1 VSANR
6 SIIQTIAATAL
17 LAASLLSPAQAQSD
31 ADGYPRR
38 NVSITVPYQAG
49 GIADSITRKIG
60 EKLHQRLNRA
70 MIVENRPG
78 ASGSIGSTFVYRA
91 QPDGYTLLSS
101 PSSPIIVNQFIQKSI
116 AYEPEKLR
124 SIALLAVA
132 PLVLTV
138 RADFP
143 ARDMKEFVSYVN
155 ANAEKIGYASNGI
168 GGNAHIG
175 TLLLMKAAG
184 ITGPVHIPYNG
195 ASPAL
200 LAVLSGDAQFYID
213 SMSSALP
220 FVREGKMRIL
230 AVGSRERSSSLPDVP
245 TFEET
250 GYKGLVLTTWFGLFA
265 PPNTSSALVEKLNQS
280 VNEALQDQDIVNQY
294 AELGLQVA
302 RMTPNQME
310 ATVAA
315 DRAKWRAAIEEA
327 NISGN

>member
-1 VSANR
+1 MSANR
-6 SIIQTIAATAL
+6 AIIQTIAATVFL
-17 LAASLLSPAQAQSD
+17 TASLSGQARAQSD
-31 ADGYPRR
+31 AEGYPRR

-49 GIADSITRKIG
+49 GTADLVTRKIG

-70 MIVENRPG
+70 VIVENRPG
-78 ASGSIGSTFVYRA
+78 ASGSIGSNFVYRA

-101 PSSPIIVNQFIQKSI
+101 PPTPIIVNQFIQKSI

-143 ARDMKEFVSYVN
+143 ARNMKEFVSYVN
-155 ANAEKIGYASNGI
+155 ANAERISYASNGI
-168 GGNAHIG
+168 GAHVA

-184 ITGPVHIPYNG
+184 ITGPVHVPYNG
-195 ASPAL
+195 AAPAL
-200 LAVLSGDAQFYID
+200 LAVLSGDAQFFID
-213 SMSSALP
+213 NMSSTLP

-230 AVGSRERSSSLPDVP
+230 AIGSKERSSSLPDVP

-250 GYKGLVLTTWFGLFA
+250 GYKDLVLTTWFGLFA
-265 PPNTSSALVEKLNQS
+265 PPNTSTAVMEKLNQS
-280 VNEALQDQDIVNQY
+280 VNEGLQDQDIVNQY
-294 AELGLQVA
+294 AELGLQIE

-310 ATVAA
+310 AAVAA
-315 DRAKWRAAIEEA
+315 ERAKWRAIIEEA
-327 NISGN
+327 NISEN

>member
-1 VSANR
+1 MSVNR
-6 SIIQTIAATAL
+6 AIIQTIAATVL
-17 LAASLLSPAQAQSD
+17 LTASLSGQARAQSD
-31 ADGYPRR
+31 AEGYPRR

-49 GIADSITRKIG
+49 GTADLVTRKIG

-70 MIVENRPG
+70 VIVENRPG
-78 ASGSIGSTFVYRA
+78 ASGSIGSNFVYRA

-101 PSSPIIVNQFIQKSI
+101 PPTPIIVNQFIQKSI

-143 ARDMKEFVSYVN
+143 ARNMKEFVSYVN
-155 ANAEKIGYASNGI
+155 ANAERISYASNGI
-168 GGNAHIG
+168 GAHVA

-184 ITGPVHIPYNG
+184 ITGPVHVPYNG
-195 ASPAL
+195 AAPAL
-200 LAVLSGDAQFYID
+200 LAVLSGDAQFFID
-213 SMSSALP
+213 NMSSTLP

-230 AVGSRERSSSLPDVP
+230 AIGSKERSSSLPDVP

-250 GYKGLVLTTWFGLFA
+250 GYKDLVLTTWFGLFA
-265 PPNTSSALVEKLNQS
+265 PPNTSTAVMEKLNQS
-280 VNEALQDQDIVNQY
+280 VNEGLQDQDIVNQY
-294 AELGLQVA
+294 AELGLQIE

-310 ATVAA
+310 AAVAA
-315 DRAKWRAAIEEA
+315 ERAKWRAIIEEA
-327 NISGN
+327 NISEN

>member
-1 VSANR
+1 MSANR
-6 SIIQTIAATAL
+6 SIIQTIAATVL
-17 LAASLLSPAQAQSD
+17 LTASLSSQVQAQSD
-31 ADGYPRR
+31 AEGYPRR

-143 ARDMKEFVSYVN
+143 ARNMKEFVSYVN
-155 ANAEKIGYASNGI
+155 ANAERISYASNGI
-168 GGNAHIG
+168 GAHVA

-184 ITGPVHIPYNG
+184 ITGPVHVPYNG
-195 ASPAL
+195 AAPAL
-200 LAVLSGDAQFYID
+200 LAVLSGDAQFFID
-213 SMSSALP
+213 NMSSTLP

-230 AVGSRERSSSLPDVP
+230 AIGSKERSSSLPDVP

-250 GYKGLVLTTWFGLFA
+250 GYKDLVLTTWFGLFA
-265 PPNTSSALVEKLNQS
+265 PPNTSSAIVEKLNQS
-280 VNEALQDQDIVNQY
+280 VNEGLQDQDIVNQY
-294 AELGLQVA
+294 AELGLQIE
-302 RMTPNQME
+302 RMTPSQME
-310 ATVAA
+310 AAVAA

-327 NISGN
+327 NISEN

>member
-6 SIIQTIAATAL
+6 AVIQTIAATVL
-17 LAASLLSPAQAQSD
+17 LTASLSGQARAQSD
-31 ADGYPRR
+31 AEGYPRR

-49 GIADSITRKIG
+49 GTADLVTRKIG

-70 MIVENRPG
+70 VIVENRPG
-78 ASGSIGSTFVYRA
+78 ASGSIGSNFVYRA

-101 PSSPIIVNQFIQKSI
+101 PPTPIIVNQFIQKSI

-143 ARDMKEFVSYVN
+143 ARNMKEFVSYVN
-155 ANAEKIGYASNGI
+155 ANAERISYASNGI
-168 GGNAHIG
+168 GAHVA

-184 ITGPVHIPYNG
+184 ITGPVHVPYNG
-195 ASPAL
+195 AAPAL
-200 LAVLSGDAQFYID
+200 LAVLSGDAQFFID
-213 SMSSALP
+213 NMSSTLP

-230 AVGSRERSSSLPDVP
+230 AIGSKERSSSLPDVP

-250 GYKGLVLTTWFGLFA
+250 G
-265 PPNTSSALVEKLNQS
+265 
-280 VNEALQDQDIVNQY
+280 
-294 AELGLQVA
+294 
-302 RMTPNQME
+302 
-310 ATVAA
+310 
-315 DRAKWRAAIEEA
+315 
-327 NISGN
+327 

>member
-1 VSANR
+1 
-6 SIIQTIAATAL
+6 
-17 LAASLLSPAQAQSD
+17 LSQAQAQSD
-31 ADGYPRR
+31 AEGYPRR

-60 EKLHQRLNRA
+60 EKLHQRMNRA

-101 PSSPIIVNQFIQKSI
+101 PPTPIIVNQFIQKSI

-155 ANAEKIGYASNGI
+155 ANAERISYASNGI
-168 GGNAHIG
+168 GAHIA

-184 ITGPVHIPYNG
+184 ITGPLHIPYNG
-195 ASPAL
+195 AAPAL
-200 LAVLSGDAQFYID
+200 LAVLSGDAQFFMD
-213 SMSSALP
+213 NMSSTLP

-230 AVGSRERSSSLPDVP
+230 AVGSKERSSSLPDVP

-265 PPNTSSALVEKLNQS
+265 PPNTSSAVVEKLNQS

-294 AELGLQVA
+294 AELGLQIA

-315 DRAKWRAAIEEA
+315 DRAKWRAVIEEA
-327 NISGN
+327 NISEN

>member
-6 SIIQTIAATAL
+6 AIIQTIAATVL
-17 LAASLLSPAQAQSD
+17 LTASLSGQARAQSD
-31 ADGYPRR
+31 AEGYPRR

-49 GIADSITRKIG
+49 GTADLVTRKIG

-70 MIVENRPG
+70 VIVENRPG
-78 ASGSIGSTFVYRA
+78 ASGSIGSNFVYRA

-101 PSSPIIVNQFIQKSI
+101 PPTPIIVNQFIQKSI

-143 ARDMKEFVSYVN
+143 ARNMKEFVSYVN
-155 ANAEKIGYASNGI
+155 ANAERISYASNGI
-168 GGNAHIG
+168 GAHVA

-184 ITGPVHIPYNG
+184 ITGPVHVPYNG
-195 ASPAL
+195 AAPAL
-200 LAVLSGDAQFYID
+200 LAVLSGDAQFFID
-213 SMSSALP
+213 NMSSTLP

-230 AVGSRERSSSLPDVP
+230 AIGSKERSSSLPDVP

-250 GYKGLVLTTWFGLFA
+250 GYKDLVLTTWFGLFA
-265 PPNTSSALVEKLNQS
+265 PPNTSTAVMEKLNQS
-280 VNEALQDQDIVNQY
+280 VNEGLQDQDIVNQY
-294 AELGLQVA
+294 AELGLQIE

-310 ATVAA
+310 AAVTAE
-315 DRAKWRAAIEEA
+315 RAKWRAIIEEA
-327 NISGN
+327 NISEN

>member
-6 SIIQTIAATAL
+6 AIIQTIAATVL
-17 LAASLLSPAQAQSD
+17 LTASLSGQARAQSD
-31 ADGYPRR
+31 AEGYPRR

-49 GIADSITRKIG
+49 GTADLVTRKIG

-70 MIVENRPG
+70 VIVENRPG
-78 ASGSIGSTFVYRA
+78 ASGSIGSNFVYRA

-101 PSSPIIVNQFIQKSI
+101 PPTPIIVNQFIQKSI

-143 ARDMKEFVSYVN
+143 ARNMKEFVSYVN
-155 ANAEKIGYASNGI
+155 ANAERISYASNGI
-168 GGNAHIG
+168 GAHVA

-195 ASPAL
+195 AAPAL
-200 LAVLSGDAQFYID
+200 LAVLSGDAQFFID
-213 SMSSALP
+213 NMSSTLP

-230 AVGSRERSSSLPDVP
+230 AIGSKERSSSLPDVP

-250 GYKGLVLTTWFGLFA
+250 GYKDLVLTTWFGLFA
-265 PPNTSSALVEKLNQS
+265 PPNTSTAVMEKLNQS
-280 VNEALQDQDIVNQY
+280 VNEGLQDQDIVNQY
-294 AELGLQVA
+294 AELGLQIE

-310 ATVAA
+310 AAVAA
-315 DRAKWRAAIEEA
+315 ERAKWRAIIEEA
-327 NISGN
+327 NISEN

>member
-1 VSANR
+1 VSGNR
-6 SIIQTIAATAL
+6 DIIQTIAATVL
-17 LAASLLSPAQAQSD
+17 LTASLSRQAPAQSD
-31 ADGYPRR
+31 AEGYPRR

-49 GIADSITRKIG
+49 GTADLVTRKIG
-60 EKLHQRLNRA
+60 GKLLQRLNRA
-70 MIVENRPG
+70 VIVENRPG
-78 ASGSIGSTFVYRA
+78 ASGSIGSNFVYRA

-101 PSSPIIVNQFIQKSI
+101 PPTPIIVNQFIQKSI

-155 ANAEKIGYASNGI
+155 ANAERISYASNGI
-168 GGNAHIG
+168 GAHVA

-184 ITGPVHIPYNG
+184 ITGPVHVPYNG
-195 ASPAL
+195 AAPAL
-200 LAVLSGDAQFYID
+200 LAVLSGDAQFFID
-213 SMSSALP
+213 NLSSTLP

-230 AVGSRERSSSLPDVP
+230 AIGSKERSSSLPDVP

-250 GYKGLVLTTWFGLFA
+250 GYKDLVLTTWFGLFA
-265 PPNTSSALVEKLNQS
+265 PPNTSSAVVEKLNQS
-280 VNEALQDQDIVNQY
+280 VNEGLQDQDIVNQY
-294 AELGLQVA
+294 AELGLQIE

-310 ATVAA
+310 AAVAA
-315 DRAKWRAAIEEA
+315 DRAKWRAVIEEA
-327 NISGN
+327 NISEN

>member
-6 SIIQTIAATAL
+6 AIIQTIAATVL
-17 LAASLLSPAQAQSD
+17 LTASLLGQARAQSD
-31 ADGYPRR
+31 AEGYPRR

-49 GIADSITRKIG
+49 GTADLVTRKIG

-70 MIVENRPG
+70 VIVENRPG
-78 ASGSIGSTFVYRA
+78 ASGSIGSNFVYRA

-101 PSSPIIVNQFIQKSI
+101 PPTPIIVNQFIQKSI

-143 ARDMKEFVSYVN
+143 ARNMKEFVSYVN
-155 ANAEKIGYASNGI
+155 ANAERISYASNGI
-168 GGNAHIG
+168 GAHVA

-184 ITGPVHIPYNG
+184 ITGPVHVPYNG
-195 ASPAL
+195 AAPAL
-200 LAVLSGDAQFYID
+200 LAVLSGDAQFFID
-213 SMSSALP
+213 NMSSTLP

-230 AVGSRERSSSLPDVP
+230 AIGSKERSSSLPDVP

-250 GYKGLVLTTWFGLFA
+250 GYKDLVLTTWFGLFA
-265 PPNTSSALVEKLNQS
+265 PPNTSTAVMEKLNQS
-280 VNEALQDQDIVNQY
+280 VNEGLQDQDIVNQY
-294 AELGLQVA
+294 AELGLQIE

-310 ATVAA
+310 AAVAA
-315 DRAKWRAAIEEA
+315 ERAKWRAIIEEA
-327 NISGN
+327 NISEN

>member
-1 VSANR
+1 VSVNR
-6 SIIQTIAATAL
+6 AIIQTIAATVL
-17 LAASLLSPAQAQSD
+17 LTASLSGQARAQSD
-31 ADGYPRR
+31 AEGYPRR

-49 GIADSITRKIG
+49 GTADLVTRKIG

-70 MIVENRPG
+70 VIVENRPG
-78 ASGSIGSTFVYRA
+78 ASGSIGSNFVYRA

-101 PSSPIIVNQFIQKSI
+101 PPTPIIVNQFIQKSI

-143 ARDMKEFVSYVN
+143 ARNMKEFVSYVN
-155 ANAEKIGYASNGI
+155 ANAERISYASNGI
-168 GGNAHIG
+168 GAHVA

-184 ITGPVHIPYNG
+184 ITGPVHVPYNG
-195 ASPAL
+195 AAPAL
-200 LAVLSGDAQFYID
+200 LAVLSGDAQFFID
-213 SMSSALP
+213 NMSSTLP

-230 AVGSRERSSSLPDVP
+230 AIGSKERSSSLPDVP

-250 GYKGLVLTTWFGLFA
+250 GYKDLVLTTWFGLFA
-265 PPNTSSALVEKLNQS
+265 PPNTSTAVMEKLNQS
-280 VNEALQDQDIVNQY
+280 VNEGLQDQDIVNQY
-294 AELGLQVA
+294 AELGLQIE

-310 ATVAA
+310 AAVAA
-315 DRAKWRAAIEEA
+315 ERAKWRAIIEEA
-327 NISGN
+327 NISEN

>member
-6 SIIQTIAATAL
+6 AIIQTIAATVL
-17 LAASLLSPAQAQSD
+17 LTASLSGQARAQSD
-31 ADGYPRR
+31 AEGYPRR

-49 GIADSITRKIG
+49 GTADLVTRKIG

-70 MIVENRPG
+70 VIVENRPG
-78 ASGSIGSTFVYRA
+78 ASGSIGSNFVYRA

-101 PSSPIIVNQFIQKSI
+101 PPTPIIVNQFIQKSI

-143 ARDMKEFVSYVN
+143 ARNMKEFVSYVN
-155 ANAEKIGYASNGI
+155 ANAERISYASNGI
-168 GGNAHIG
+168 GAHVA

-184 ITGPVHIPYNG
+184 ITGPVHVPYSG
-195 ASPAL
+195 AAPAL
-200 LAVLSGDAQFYID
+200 LAVLSGDAQFFID
-213 SMSSALP
+213 NMSSTLP

-230 AVGSRERSSSLPDVP
+230 AIGSKERSSSLPDVP

-250 GYKGLVLTTWFGLFA
+250 GYKDLVLTTWFGLFA
-265 PPNTSSALVEKLNQS
+265 PPNTSTAVMEKLNQS
-280 VNEALQDQDIVNQY
+280 VNEGLQDQDIVNQY
-294 AELGLQVA
+294 SELGLQIE

-310 ATVAA
+310 AAVAA
-315 DRAKWRAAIEEA
+315 ERAKWRAIIEEA
-327 NISGN
+327 NISEN

>member
-6 SIIQTIAATAL
+6 AIIQTIAATVL
-17 LAASLLSPAQAQSD
+17 LTASLSGQARAQSD
-31 ADGYPRR
+31 AEGYPRR

-49 GIADSITRKIG
+49 GTADLVTRKIG

-70 MIVENRPG
+70 VIVENRPG
-78 ASGSIGSTFVYRA
+78 ASGSIGSNFVYRA

-101 PSSPIIVNQFIQKSI
+101 PPTPIIVNQFIQKSI

-143 ARDMKEFVSYVN
+143 ARNMKEFVSYVN
-155 ANAEKIGYASNGI
+155 ANAERISYASNGI
-168 GGNAHIG
+168 GAHVA

-184 ITGPVHIPYNG
+184 ITGPVHVPYNG
-195 ASPAL
+195 AAPAL
-200 LAVLSGDAQFYID
+200 LAVLSGDAQFFID
-213 SMSSALP
+213 NMSSTLP

-230 AVGSRERSSSLPDVP
+230 AIGSKERSSSLPDVP

-250 GYKGLVLTTWFGLFA
+250 GYKDLVLTTWFGLFA
-265 PPNTSSALVEKLNQS
+265 PPNTSTAVMEKLNQS
-280 VNEALQDQDIVNQY
+280 VNEGLQDQDIVNQY
-294 AELGLQVA
+294 AELGLQIE

-310 ATVAA
+310 AAVAA
-315 DRAKWRAAIEEA
+315 ERAKWRAIIEEA
-327 NISGN
+327 NISEN

>member
-6 SIIQTIAATAL
+6 AIIQTIAATVL
-17 LAASLLSPAQAQSD
+17 LTASLLGQARAQSD
-31 ADGYPRR
+31 AEGYPRR

-49 GIADSITRKIG
+49 GTADLVTRKIG

-70 MIVENRPG
+70 VIVENRPG
-78 ASGSIGSTFVYRA
+78 ASGSIGSNFVYRA

-101 PSSPIIVNQFIQKSI
+101 PPTPIIVNQFIQKSI

-143 ARDMKEFVSYVN
+143 ARNMKEFVSYVN
-155 ANAEKIGYASNGI
+155 ANAERISYASNGI
-168 GGNAHIG
+168 GAHVA

-184 ITGPVHIPYNG
+184 IIGPVHIPYNG
-195 ASPAL
+195 AAPAL
-200 LAVLSGDAQFYID
+200 LAVLSGDAQFFID
-213 SMSSALP
+213 NMSSTLP

-230 AVGSRERSSSLPDVP
+230 AIGSKERSSSLPDVP

-250 GYKGLVLTTWFGLFA
+250 GYKDLVLTTWFGLFA
-265 PPNTSSALVEKLNQS
+265 PPNTSTAVMEKLNQS
-280 VNEALQDQDIVNQY
+280 VNEGLQDQDIVNQY
-294 AELGLQVA
+294 AELGLQIE

-310 ATVAA
+310 AAVAA
-315 DRAKWRAAIEEA
+315 ERAKWRAIIEEA
-327 NISGN
+327 NISEN

>member
-6 SIIQTIAATAL
+6 AIIQTIAATVFL
-17 LAASLLSPAQAQSD
+17 TASLSGQARAQSD
-31 ADGYPRR
+31 AEGYPRR

-49 GIADSITRKIG
+49 GTADLVTRKIG

-70 MIVENRPG
+70 VIVENRPG
-78 ASGSIGSTFVYRA
+78 ASGSIGSNFVYRA

-101 PSSPIIVNQFIQKSI
+101 PPTPIIVNQFIQKSI

-143 ARDMKEFVSYVN
+143 ARNMKEFVSYVN
-155 ANAEKIGYASNGI
+155 ANAERISYASNGI
-168 GGNAHIG
+168 GAHVA

-184 ITGPVHIPYNG
+184 ITGPVHVPYNG
-195 ASPAL
+195 AAPAL
-200 LAVLSGDAQFYID
+200 LAVLSGDAQFFID
-213 SMSSALP
+213 NMSSTLP

-230 AVGSRERSSSLPDVP
+230 AIGSKERSSSLPDVP

-250 GYKGLVLTTWFGLFA
+250 GYKDLVLTTWFGLFA
-265 PPNTSSALVEKLNQS
+265 PPNTSTAVMEKLNQS
-280 VNEALQDQDIVNQY
+280 VNEGLQDQDIVNQY
-294 AELGLQVA
+294 AELGLQIE

-310 ATVAA
+310 AAVAA
-315 DRAKWRAAIEEA
+315 ERAKWRAIIEEA
-327 NISGN
+327 NISEN

>member
-6 SIIQTIAATAL
+6 AIIQTIAATVL
-17 LAASLLSPAQAQSD
+17 LTASLSGQARAQSD
-31 ADGYPRR
+31 AEDYPRR

-49 GIADSITRKIG
+49 GTADLVTRKIG

-70 MIVENRPG
+70 VIVENRPG
-78 ASGSIGSTFVYRA
+78 ASGSIGSNFVYRA

-101 PSSPIIVNQFIQKSI
+101 PPTPIIVNQFIQKSI

-143 ARDMKEFVSYVN
+143 ARNMKEFVSYVN
-155 ANAEKIGYASNGI
+155 ANAERISYASNGI
-168 GGNAHIG
+168 GAHVA

-184 ITGPVHIPYNG
+184 ITGPVHVPYNG
-195 ASPAL
+195 AAPAL
-200 LAVLSGDAQFYID
+200 LAVLSGDAQFFID
-213 SMSSALP
+213 NMSSTLP

-230 AVGSRERSSSLPDVP
+230 AIGSKERSSSLPDVP

-250 GYKGLVLTTWFGLFA
+250 GYKDLVLTTWFGLFA
-265 PPNTSSALVEKLNQS
+265 PPNTSTAIMEKLNQS
-280 VNEALQDQDIVNQY
+280 VNEGLQDQDIVNQY
-294 AELGLQVA
+294 AELGLQIE

-310 ATVAA
+310 AAVAA
-315 DRAKWRAAIEEA
+315 ERAKWRAIIEEA
-327 NISGN
+327 NISEN

>member
-6 SIIQTIAATAL
+6 SIIQTIAATVL
-17 LAASLLSPAQAQSD
+17 LTASLSGQAQAQSD
-31 ADGYPRR
+31 AEGYPRR

-49 GIADSITRKIG
+49 GTADLVTRKIG

-70 MIVENRPG
+70 VIVENRPG
-78 ASGSIGSTFVYRA
+78 ASGSIGSNFVYRA

-101 PSSPIIVNQFIQKSI
+101 PPTPIIVNQFIQKSI

-143 ARDMKEFVSYVN
+143 ARNMKEFVSYVN
-155 ANAEKIGYASNGI
+155 ANAERISYASNGI
-168 GGNAHIG
+168 GAHVA

-184 ITGPVHIPYNG
+184 ITGPVHVPYNG
-195 ASPAL
+195 AAPAL
-200 LAVLSGDAQFYID
+200 LAVLSGDAQFFID
-213 SMSSALP
+213 NMSSTLP

-230 AVGSRERSSSLPDVP
+230 AIGSKERSSSLPDVP

-250 GYKGLVLTTWFGLFA
+250 GYKDLVLTTWFGLFA
-265 PPNTSSALVEKLNQS
+265 PPNTSTAVMEKLNQS
-280 VNEALQDQDIVNQY
+280 VNEGLQDQDIVNQY
-294 AELGLQVA
+294 AELGLQIE

-310 ATVAA
+310 AAVAA
-315 DRAKWRAAIEEA
+315 ERAKWRAIIEEA
-327 NISGN
+327 NISEN